1 MRVLTTTKVK
11 IGRKVFAANTQID
24 VTTDLARTL
33 IRSGKAHGIDGTF
46 DTMSVVY
53 AAKAIPVLK
62 KTTNKKKTTPKI
74 N

>member
-24 VTTDLARTL
+24 VTSELAYDLT
-33 IRSGKAHGIDGTF
+33 RSGNAHIIDSTF
-46 DTMSVVY
+46 DTKSIVY
-53 AAKAIPVLK
+53 ASKAIPAPK
-62 KTTNKKKTTPKI
+62 GKSTKKKTTPK